1 MVRCLA
7 SASRQK
13 TMRGILESGTHSSV
27 TGNLFNE
34 TVNVSK
40 RTANTDRTLE
50 PNYYPLITVEK

>member
-13 TMRGILESGTHSSV
+13 TMRVILESGTHSSV

>member
-13 TMRGILESGTHSSV
+13 TMRVILESGTHSSV

-34 TVNVSK
+34 TVNVS
-40 RTANTDRTLE
+40 
-50 PNYYPLITVEK
+50 